1 MSTLSVQ
8 ITPASPTL
16 FLDEDTYEDDGGA
29 GPSFDGAGPSFDGSL
44 PPKTR
49 NALIG
54 TIFGNRSPL
63 TRKKHYL
70 PTTTPHTTPI
80 GSPRPSYDNDAV
92 SSKRRGSV
100 ASPRLGDKLKSFLN
114 VRRGSCIESQIKS
127 PLSISY
133 GDDSNSSPYFVPIS
147 PSRSPLISP
156 SKYNQRKSEFRILED
171 LEELDLE
178 NEDSITFVSS
188 ERIENSRNDISFDEK
203 LARMVEKMS
212 FEGYSEEQINDQLQ
226 KEREINQ
233 VNKDFRPKA
242 PIPSSWHNRIIESI
256 NRSLRFD
263 SPHQLLPDES
273 NQTPKNILDSLPT
286 EVFSEKF
293 AKDVPHCTVCLSPY
307 NEGEQLKSLPCLHCF
322 HTDCLDQWF
331 KVSCSCPTCKDS
343 I

>member
-29 GPSFDGAGPSFDGSL
+29 GPSFDGAGTSL

-63 TRKKHYL
+63 LPRKKHYL

-80 GSPRPSYDNDAV
+80 GSPRPSYDNDVV

-127 PLSISY
+127 PLSISSY
-133 GDDSNSSPYFVPIS
+133 EDDASNSPYFVPIS
-147 PSRSPLISP
+147 PSRSPFISP

-171 LEELDLE
+171 FEELDLE

-188 ERIENSRNDISFDEK
+188 ERIEYKSDISFDES

-212 FEGYSEEQINDQLQ
+212 FEGYSEEQINAQLQ
-226 KEREINQ
+226 KEREMNQ
-233 VNKDFRPKA
+233 VNKDPFRPKA
-242 PIPSSWHNRIIESI
+242 PIPSSWHSRIIESI

-263 SPHQLLPDES
+263 SPHQLLSDES
-273 NQTPKNILDSLPT
+273 RQTPKNILDSLPT

-293 AKDVPHCTVCLSPY
+293 VKDVTHCTICLSAY

-343 I
+343 SI

>member
-1 MSTLSVQ
+1 LTS
-8 ITPASPTL
+8 
-16 FLDEDTYEDDGGA
+16 
-29 GPSFDGAGPSFDGSL
+29 
-44 PPKTR
+44 R

-63 TRKKHYL
+63 PRKKHYL
-70 PTTTPHTTPI
+70 PTSTPHTTPI
-80 GSPRPSYDNDAV
+80 GSPRPRTSYDNDDV

-114 VRRGSCIESQIKS
+114 VRRGSCIEGQIKS
-127 PLSISY
+127 SLSISY
-133 GDDSNSSPYFVPIS
+133 EDDNNSPYFVPIS
-147 PSRSPLISP
+147 PSKSPFVSP

-178 NEDSITFVSS
+178 DEDSITFVSS
-188 ERIENSRNDISFDEK
+188 ERIEYKSDISFDES

-212 FEGYSEEQINDQLQ
+212 FEGYSEEQINAQLQ
-226 KEREINQ
+226 KEREKSQ
-233 VNKDFRPKA
+233 VDKDPFRPNA
-242 PIPSSWHNRIIESI
+242 PIPSSWHSRIIESI

-263 SPHQLLPDES
+263 SPHHLLSGDES
-273 NQTPKNILDSLPT
+273 KQTPKNIIDSLPT

-293 AKDVPHCTVCLSPY
+293 SKDDHCTICLSSY
-307 NEGEQLKSLPCLHCF
+307 TEGEQMKSLPCLHCF

-343 I
+343 SI